1 MFNGYGYQP
10 QCNPTAYPQSP
21 YQQRMDFLQ
30 SAQPAQM
37 QPQQS
42 GLQARPV
49 TCREEAV
56 AATVFPGSP
65 MVFLDRAHGMAY
77 YKAVDA
83 QTNSV
88 EFVDLAVVMPAQQPA
103 QPTAQQLPQYATLAD
118 IEAIR
123 GEMAQLR
130 EMIPPPRR
138 QQKGADA
145 E

>member
-1 MFNGYGYQP
+1 MFDGYGYQP
-10 QCNPTAYPQSP
+10 QYNPGYQQPQQA
-21 YQQRMDFLQ
+21 YQQRMNFLQ
-30 SAQPAQM
+30 SAQPM
-37 QPQQS
+37 QQS

-65 MVFLDRAHGMAY
+65 IIFLDRAHGMAY

-83 QTNSV
+83 QTNAV
-88 EFVDLAVVMPAQQPA
+88 EFVDLAVVMPQQAAQQIQ
-103 QPTAQQLPQYATLAD
+103 QPPPQYATLAD

-123 GEMAQLR
+123 DEMAQLR
-130 EMIPPPRR
+130 EMIPPSRR
-138 QQKGADA
+138 QKGADA

>member
-1 MFNGYGYQP
+1 MFDGYGYQP
-10 QCNPTAYPQSP
+10 QYNPGFQPQQQA
-21 YQQRMDFLQ
+21 YQQRMGFLQ
-30 SAQPAQM
+30 SAQPM
-37 QPQQS
+37 QQS

-88 EFVDLAVVMPAQQPA
+88 EFVDLAVVMPTQQAAQPAAQQM
-103 QPTAQQLPQYATLAD
+103 PQYATIAD

-130 EMIPPPRR
+130 EMIPARR
-138 QQKGADA
+138 QKGAEA